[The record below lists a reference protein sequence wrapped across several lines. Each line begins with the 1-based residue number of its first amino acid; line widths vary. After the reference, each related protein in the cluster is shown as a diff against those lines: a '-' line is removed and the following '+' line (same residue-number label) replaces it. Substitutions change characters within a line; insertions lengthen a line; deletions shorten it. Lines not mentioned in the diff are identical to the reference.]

1 MDTQNNF
8 NMKFKYIYGPVN
20 SRRLG
25 KSLGIDLLP
34 LKTCNFNCVFCQL
47 GRTEKLVNE
56 RKEYAPFNKVI
67 EEIKESVKKFSPEVL
82 TFSGS
87 GEPLL
92 YSRIGEMIDKLKKFF
107 PEIKIALLT
116 HSSFLNNKN
125 VREEILNIDIFCPS
139 LDAGT
144 EKTFL
149 KIARPHPEIKFED
162 IKEGLLKMR
171 EIFKGRYELEIMY
184 IENLND
190 TEEDIKGLR
199 EFVIKLNPDK
209 IYINTPVRP
218 PAEKWV
224 KLPSYEKT
232 LNFARKISERAEVI
246 HLPPDNKEEKVMSL
260 EEVIESIKRRP
271 YEFNEIKK
279 LTGLKEEEL
288 KDKLHSEVKKGSLK
302 VEKVGEREF
311 YYFRK

>member
-1 MDTQNNF
+1 
-8 NMKFKYIYGPVN
+8 MKFKYIYGPVN

-56 RKEYAPFNKVI
+56 RKEYVPFNEVI
-67 EEIKESVKKFSPEVL
+67 EEIKEGVKKFSPEVI

-92 YSRIGEMIDKLKKFF
+92 YSRIGEMIYKLKNLF

-116 HSSFLNNKN
+116 HSPFLNNKN

-149 KIARPHPEIKFED
+149 KIARPHPEIKFKNV
-162 IKEGLLKMR
+162 KEGLLKMR

-190 TEEDIKGLR
+190 TDEDIKGLR

-224 KLPSYEKT
+224 KLPPYEKT
-232 LNFARKISERAEVI
+232 IKFARKISERAEVI
-246 HLPPDNKEEKVMSL
+246 HLPPDRKEEKVMSL

-288 KDKLHSEVKKGSLK
+288 KDRLHSEVKKGSLR
-302 VEKVGEREF
+302 VEKIGEREF